1 MKRAIAFPS
10 RRGQMRGRQEV
21 LMPYTRAASSILVGV
36 LVLITPV
43 LAQKK
48 EIPSSRFVTY
58 RGSDLEI
65 RFPDNWIVTKTGN
78 TVTLSPEEGNVSGA
92 LAYGLL
98 MDIFEPRSRN
108 DPNEGS
114 LPETGDPRQMTLS
127 DATDRLIEDLRRTH
141 PNLKV
146 VRSVQKDLGG
156 VAAIEV
162 EMNNASPVGG
172 LEVDRLIA
180 IRRPNED
187 LRYFLAVAP
196 QAELDRYNSIFN
208 RMISSIRFYN

>member
-1 MKRAIAFPS
+1 
-10 RRGQMRGRQEV
+10 
-21 LMPYTRAASSILVGV
+21 MPYTRAASSILVGV

>member
-1 MKRAIAFPS
+1 
-10 RRGQMRGRQEV
+10 
-21 LMPYTRAASSILVGV
+21 MPYTRAASSILVGV

-98 MDIFEPRSRN
+98 MDIFEPRGRN
-108 DPNEGS
+108 APSEGS

-146 VRSVQKDLGG
+146 VRSVQSDLGG
-156 VAAIEV
+156 VAALEV

-208 RMISSIRFYN
+208 RMFSSIRFYN

>member
-1 MKRAIAFPS
+1 MKRAIAFPP
-10 RRGQMRGRQEV
+10 RRGQIRGRQEV
-21 LMPYTRAASSILVGV
+21 LMPYTRAASSILMGV
-36 LVLITPV
+36 LVLMTPV

-65 RFPDNWIVTKTGN
+65 RFPDNWVVTKTGN

-108 DPNEGS
+108 DPSEGS
-114 LPETGDPRQMTLS
+114 LPRQMTLS

-156 VAAIEV
+156 VAALEV

>member
-1 MKRAIAFPS
+1 
-10 RRGQMRGRQEV
+10 
-21 LMPYTRAASSILVGV
+21 
-36 LVLITPV
+36 
-43 LAQKK
+43 
-48 EIPSSRFVTY
+48 
-58 RGSDLEI
+58 
-65 RFPDNWIVTKTGN
+65 
-78 TVTLSPEEGNVSGA
+78 
-92 LAYGLL
+92 
-98 MDIFEPRSRN
+98 
-108 DPNEGS
+108 
-114 LPETGDPRQMTLS
+114 MTLS

>member
-1 MKRAIAFPS
+1 
-10 RRGQMRGRQEV
+10 
-21 LMPYTRAASSILVGV
+21 MPYTRAASSILVGV
-36 LVLITPV
+36 LVLMTPV

-48 EIPSSRFVTY
+48 EVPSSRFVTY

-146 VRSVQKDLGG
+146 VRSVQKDLEG
-156 VAAIEV
+156 VAALEV

-208 RMISSIRFYN
+208 RMFSSIRFYN